1 MLVSRLRHFYV
12 TRLIHLL
19 EPEDE
24 ELARQVE
31 YDMDEQGE
39 ISSAAHCIHVF
50 KSLKTRNGLIRSIT
64 NVKRNS

>member
-1 MLVSRLRHFYV
+1 MSVSRFKYFYV
-12 TRLIHLL
+12 VRLTRLL

-39 ISSAAHCIHVF
+39 TSLAAYCIHVF
-50 KSLKTRNGLIRSIT
+50 KSL
-64 NVKRNS
+64 

>member
-1 MLVSRLRHFYV
+1 MLVSRFKYFYV
-12 TRLIHLL
+12 VRLTRLL

-50 KSLKTRNGLIRSIT
+50 KSLSRQGMAWYDQ
-64 NVKRNS
+64 